1 MSRSAEEIVAAGRAL
16 IGAPFRPQGR
26 SAETGLDCIGLAAG
40 ALGVTGVPHDY
51 SLRGGSEARLAEGL
65 AAAGLRPVKR
75 ARPGDLMVM
84 AAGAGQLH
92 LGLFTGEGIV
102 HADAGLGRVV
112 ERPGEPPWPTLSI
125 WRL

>member
-1 MSRSAEEIVAAGRAL
+1 MSRIVARARRL
-16 IGAPFRPQGR
+16 IGVRFRPQGR
-26 SAETGLDCIGLAAG
+26 SAETGLDCLGLAAA
-40 ALGVTGVPHDY
+40 ALRVAEVPRDY
-51 SLRGGSEARLAEGL
+51 SLRGGSEARLAQGL
-65 AAAGLRPVKR
+65 AAAGLRPITK

-92 LGLFTGEGIV
+92 LGLFTGAGIV

-112 ERPGEPPWPTLSI
+112 ERPGEPPWPVLSI